1 MIKPWTK
8 QFLQLSVECQA
19 LRFGNFTLKSGRQS
33 PYFFNAGLFSTG
45 RTIDGLA
52 SCYAH
57 AIVDSCLEF
66 DMLFGPAYKGIPLA
80 TATALCLSS
89 VHGMNKPFA
98 FNLHAAKVH
107 DEGGYVLGRH
117 ICVCYL

>member
-8 QFLQLSVECQA
+8 QLLQLSVECQA

-45 RTIDGLA
+45 RAIDGLA

-57 AIVDSCLEF
+57 AIADSGLEF
-66 DMLFGPAYKGIPLA
+66 DMLFGPAYQGIPLA
-80 TATALCLSS
+80 TAPAMCLFRDHCMDTSFDYTR
-89 VHGMNKPFA
+89 P
-98 FNLHAAKVH
+98 
-107 DEGGYVLGRH
+107 DTEY
-117 ICVCYL
+117 